1 MIAAASTLSPSISTL
16 PAILMVHLKRL
27 AIGKKIQ
34 RQVEFDVE
42 FDLNPYMTVKGEP
55 LIYALIGV
63 IEHIGNHEA
72 GNYIA
77 FTEGRQLRIGA
88 TTPLSPRLPCTTS

>member
-1 MIAAASTLSPSISTL
+1 
-16 PAILMVHLKRL
+16 
-27 AIGKKIQ
+27 
-34 RQVEFDVE
+34 
-42 FDLNPYMTVKGEP
+42 MTVKGEP

-88 TTPLSPRLPCTTS
+88 TTLLSPRLPCTTS